1 MRINRIFS
9 IFLFFSF
16 GLIFT
21 LYVLVWKTSSLHK
34 KSEEYIVFIEPNE
47 SFEVFFEADLK
58 PILRFPKL
66 FLFLA
71 EQMNLPNHF
80 YAGKYSFTSDIT
92 IVGLIKT
99 IRSGKFEMM
108 VVDLPQGIYQDS
120 LLKIISEAIFLS
132 EDRIK
137 AVLMDCRYFK
147 NNQQDLMPLLTFC
160 FADRY
165 FMPYAISEKK
175 LQQFFEKEFKK
186 VWNENRLAKAK
197 EIGLLPVEVTALA
210 AIVQAEVV
218 YKDEMGRVAG
228 VYINRLKKGWRLN
241 ADPSI
246 RFILRNKSVKRIL
259 NEDLK
264 LKNPYNTYQRG
275 GIPPGA
281 IGLVSLR
288 AIDAVLNF
296 EKHGFMFFCAKP
308 DLSFR
313 HIFSKTYT
321 EHLIIAKQYQKAMN
335 ERNIVR

>member
-1 MRINRIFS
+1 M
-9 IFLFFSF
+9 
-16 GLIFT
+16 
-21 LYVLVWKTSSLHK
+21 
-34 KSEEYIVFIEPNE
+34 
-47 SFEVFFEADLK
+47 
-58 PILRFPKL
+58 
-66 FLFLA
+66 
-71 EQMNLPNHF
+71 
-80 YAGKYSFTSDIT
+80 
-92 IVGLIKT
+92 
-99 IRSGKFEMM
+99 
-108 VVDLPQGIYQDS
+108 
-120 LLKIISEAIFLS
+120 
-132 EDRIK
+132 
-137 AVLMDCRYFK
+137 
-147 NNQQDLMPLLTFC
+147 
-160 FADRY
+160 
-165 FMPYAISEKK
+165 
-175 LQQFFEKEFKK
+175 QQFFEKEFKK

-197 EIGLLPVEVTALA
+197 EIGLFPDEVTALA

-313 HIFSKTYT
+313 HIFSKTYA